1 MQFDGDPKIISYGSG
16 TDLEIVGGQ
25 PTMDQGLYNAVHLS
39 LFSAAGWWGNS
50 VSAPSERLTSQ
61 FETINTRTLTNAT
74 RLDAEEYARQ
84 ALSWMIAD
92 GIAKK
97 ITVTA
102 SIPAVGMLGLVIEV
116 EQPDRSSTIR
126 YQVSWADFALS
137 MGAA

>member
-1 MQFDGDPKIISYGSG
+1 MIYDGDPKIISYGSG

-50 VSAPSERLTSQ
+50 VSSPSERVNSE

-74 RLDAEEYARQ
+74 RLDAEEFARQ
-84 ALSWMIAD
+84 ALAWMIAD

-97 ITVTA
+97 INISAT
-102 SIPAVGMLGLVIEV
+102 IPAVGMLGLVIEV
-116 EQPDRSSTIR
+116 QQPDRTSTVR

-137 MGAA
+137 MGAV